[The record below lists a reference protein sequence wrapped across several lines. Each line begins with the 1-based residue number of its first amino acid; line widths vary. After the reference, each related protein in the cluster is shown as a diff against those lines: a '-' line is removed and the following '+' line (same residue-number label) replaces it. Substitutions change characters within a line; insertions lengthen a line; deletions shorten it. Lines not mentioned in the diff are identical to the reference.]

1 MKGSIHDCD
10 YGSELVYH
18 GRARA
23 QVQNDTTHVG
33 DHNKPQKAS
42 PPIPSKPDLPE
53 VLPVWIL
60 RDDLA
65 TFGKIKQLQQ
75 SKLLHNMKSVS

>member
-10 YGSELVYH
+10 YESELVYH

-33 DHNKPQKAS
+33 YHNKPQKAS

-65 TFGKIKQLQQ
+65 TFVKNKTTAAIKTTT
-75 SKLLHNMKSVS
+75 